1 MRLIIAAAVLGL
13 SAAGA
18 CSEQADRYTMEKTAD
33 GYVRL
38 DTRTGEMSICR
49 ETGTQLVCQLA
60 ADDRLSLE
68 DEIARLEDRLAAL
81 EKRVEAVEGKQS
93 FSLPTQED
101 MDKTVSV
108 MQRFFQG
115 FLGVVKEFER
125 DMGEPA
131 APGPAPDRT

>member
-1 MRLIIAAAVLGL
+1 
-13 SAAGA
+13 
-18 CSEQADRYTMEKTAD
+18 MEKTPD

-38 DTRTGEMSICR
+38 DTQTGAMSICR
-49 ETGTQLVCQLA
+49 ENGAQLVCQLA

-68 DEIARLEDRLAAL
+68 DEITRLEDRLAAL
-81 EKRVEAVEGKQS
+81 EKRVDAVEGKQS

-108 MQRFFQG
+108 MQRFFQS

-125 DMGEPA
+125 DMRE
-131 APGPAPDRT
+131 PGPAPDRT